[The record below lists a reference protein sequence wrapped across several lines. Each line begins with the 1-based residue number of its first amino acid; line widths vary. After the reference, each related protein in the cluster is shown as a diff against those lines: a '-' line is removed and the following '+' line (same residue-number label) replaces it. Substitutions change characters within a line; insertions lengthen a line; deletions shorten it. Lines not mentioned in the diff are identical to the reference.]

1 MLSRANF
8 APVPPVYNGNACASQ
23 VPCYRSL
30 PSPHLHRM
38 NSVGSSHVLLP
49 ESLQSKH
56 EILQVKPMPGMATD
70 TVFPTTTVSSSHLTC
85 ISPAASA
92 NSKANDLARF
102 AVRLTSRTIAL
113 HRPRA
118 GVSLGHYRMCD
129 TEVEEPRC
137 AKQSRER
144 K

>member
-1 MLSRANF
+1 MT
-8 APVPPVYNGNACASQ
+8 AP
-23 VPCYRSL
+23 
-30 PSPHLHRM
+30 
-38 NSVGSSHVLLP
+38 
-49 ESLQSKH
+49 
-56 EILQVKPMPGMATD
+56 PGMATD

-85 ISPAASA
+85 FSRAASA
-92 NSKANDLARF
+92 NSKANALARF

-144 K
+144 KRAVAGVAHRPNAPLRSRLRLEYSLR